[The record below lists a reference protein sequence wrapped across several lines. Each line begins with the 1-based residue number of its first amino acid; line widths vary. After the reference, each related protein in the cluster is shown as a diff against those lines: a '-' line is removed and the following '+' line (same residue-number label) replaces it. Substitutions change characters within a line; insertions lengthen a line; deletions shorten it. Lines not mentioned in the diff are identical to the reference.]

1 MDGFSISQVAERTG
15 FPASTLRFYEQSGL
29 VRPERTASGY
39 RSYDE
44 GDVELLTFIGRAKG
58 FGLSLD
64 EITELL
70 GLLDDDRCA
79 PVQGRL
85 RDLIDT
91 KITAAHQRIA
101 ELVAFT
107 GELQRFAATLGGHT
121 PDGPCDDAC
130 GCTTGR
136 PERVGVAL
144 IAKPAEQEG
153 PPIACTLEPDQVG
166 DRVADWQGVLRQ
178 SIGRDGMPGGV
189 RVRFR
194 RDVDVVSI
202 AALAAAEQGCCQFFT
217 FAIVVGV
224 DGVAL
229 DVTGSPDAQPVIES
243 FFGSAP

>member
-29 VRPERTASGY
+29 VRPERTPAGY

-44 GDVELLTFIGRAKG
+44 HHIELLTFIGRAKG

-70 GLLDDDRCA
+70 GLLGEDRCA

-91 KITAAHQRIA
+91 KIAEAQDRIA

-107 GELQRFAATLGGHT
+107 GELRRVAVSLDRHT

-130 GCTTGR
+130 GCTTER
-136 PERVGVAL
+136 PELVGVAL
-144 IAKPAEQEG
+144 TATPTRRDS
-153 PPIACTLEPDQVG
+153 PPIACTLAPDRVG
-166 DRVADWQGVLRQ
+166 DRMDEWRALLVRSV
-178 SIGRDGMPGGV
+178 GRAPVVDGV
-189 RVRFR
+189 RVRFA
-194 RDVDVVSI
+194 RDVDLSTIV
-202 AALAAAEQGCCQFFT
+202 ALVEAEQSCCRFFT
-217 FAIVVGV
+217 FALTVGIDDV
-224 DGVAL
+224 TL
-229 DVTGSPDAQPVIES
+229 DVTGPPDARPIIDALVGTAS
-243 FFGSAP
+243 